1 MRGELGELVTPFPRH
16 AIGRREWTVES
27 PVAYVNVMIDA
38 LWHAGLRNIDM
49 PVIPDKI
56 WQALV
61 EAGLAE

>member
-1 MRGELGELVTPFPRH
+1 MGESP
-16 AIGRREWTVES
+16 TVES